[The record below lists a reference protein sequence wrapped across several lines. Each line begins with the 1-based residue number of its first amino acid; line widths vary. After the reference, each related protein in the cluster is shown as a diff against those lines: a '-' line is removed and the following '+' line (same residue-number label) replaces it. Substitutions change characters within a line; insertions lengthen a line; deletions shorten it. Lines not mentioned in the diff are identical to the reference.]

1 MRVGIYDGVPYNRE
15 RHMVPAVN
23 WSDGRLVY

>member
-1 MRVGIYDGVPYNRE
+1 MRVDVYDGVPYSKE

-23 WSDGRLVY
+23 WSDGRLMY